1 MLGWAPWDESNATCQ
16 TQRFLWMIARHHP
29 TTFMEQAEASSHF
42 LLFFF
47 LSDIQ
52 SMRDEAH
59 TGIAEASTCFR
70 TSLLQNIILFTSLST
85 FFPLVLDF
93 PHLWVPVYQ
102 WPYWILVVC
111 HTDPVWRAA
120 PKFEIKEVQLGQSHY
135 PAAPGP
141 FGNNIY
147 LSFLPLFSLI
157 SDITNFILSIMIR
170 GHGFWGQF
178 GFILVVEN

>member
-120 PKFEIKEVQLGQSHY
+120 QNLKSKKCSWDSHIILLLPVPSEITYIS
-135 PAAPGP
+135 
-141 FGNNIY
+141 
-147 LSFLPLFSLI
+147 LSFHSF
-157 SDITNFILSIMIR
+157 LS
-170 GHGFWGQF
+170 FPT
-178 GFILVVEN
+178 